1 VGVVLHLSEEEN
13 VTLSASVA
21 KRLIDNGNGDACLLY
36 LCLKVN
42 KDAMEE
48 EKLKASLKWDALR
61 FDHAKQVL
69 AKAGLISLPEKK
81 EIKEPKE
88 PRGLPEY
95 NSEDIANKIEDDKL
109 FAALLCEVE
118 RKLGKLS
125 VPELGK
131 LLGLNKELG
140 LPCEV
145 IYLLANYCIERKERQ
160 LGKGH
165 MPTMR
170 EVEKEGYVWAR
181 KELLTTE
188 RANEYLK
195 KQEKL
200 RASFPDYMRALQ
212 IEGRTLVPS
221 EEAFLS
227 EWAAMGFPQEAVALA
242 YDKTVLNCHEFKWK
256 YCNGILEKWHSLNL
270 HTLAEVQ
277 NEKEYL
283 KGKEDPKKNL
293 TSRKAGMKQYIEGM
307 KT

>member
-1 VGVVLHLSEEEN
+1 MTGVVIHLNEEKTI
-13 VTLSASVA
+13 TLSAQVA
-21 KRLIDNGNGDACLLY
+21 KRLIDSGNGDACLLY

-48 EKLKASLKWDALR
+48 EKLCAQLKWDPLR
-61 FDHAKQVL
+61 FDCAKQVL

-88 PRGLPEY
+88 PRELPKY
-95 NSEDIANKIEDDKL
+95 SGEDVANRIESDKL

-118 RKLGKLS
+118 RKFGKLS

-131 LLGLNKELG
+131 LLGLNRELG
-140 LPCEV
+140 LSCEV
-145 IYLLANYCIERKERQ
+145 IYLLVNYCIERKERQ
-160 LGKGH
+160 IGKGH

-181 KELLTTE
+181 KELVTTE

-200 RASFPDYMRALQ
+200 RAAFPDYMRALQ
-212 IEGRTLVPS
+212 IEGRKLVPS
-221 EEAFLS
+221 EEAYMS
-227 EWAAMGFPQEAVALA
+227 EWAAMGFSHEAVAFA
-242 YDKTVLNCHEFKWK
+242 YDKTVLNCHEFNWK
-256 YCNGILEKWHSLNL
+256 YCNGILESWHSMNL

-277 NEKEYL
+277 DEKAIR
-283 KGKEDPKKNL
+283 KKKEDTKKIL
-293 TSRKAGMKQYIEGM
+293 ISRKQEMKKYI
-307 KT
+307 KR

>member
-1 VGVVLHLSEEEN
+1 MAGVVLHLNEEEN
-13 VTLSASVA
+13 ITLSAPVV
-21 KRLIDNGNGDACLLY
+21 KRLVDSGNGDACLLY

-48 EKLKASLKWDALR
+48 DKLKASLKWDDLR
-61 FDHAKQVL
+61 FDHAKQAL

-88 PRGLPEY
+88 ARELPEY
-95 NSEDIANKIEDDKL
+95 SGEDIANKIENDKL

-118 RKLGKLS
+118 RKFGKLS

-145 IYLLANYCIERKERQ
+145 IYLLVNYCTERKERQ

-165 MPTMR
+165 LPTMR

-181 KELLTTE
+181 KELITTE

-195 KQEKL
+195 KMEKL
-200 RASFPDYMRALQ
+200 RAAFPDYMRALQ
-212 IEGRTLVPS
+212 IEGRNLVPS

-227 EWAAMGFPQEAVALA
+227 EWAAMGFPHEVVAFA
-242 YDKTVLNCHEFKWK
+242 YDKTVLACHEFNWK
-256 YCNGILEKWHSLNL
+256 YCNGILESWHGMNL

-277 NEKEYL
+277 DEKAIR
-283 KGKEDPKKNL
+283 KKKEDAKKFL
-293 TSRKAGMKQYIEGM
+293 ISRKQEMKQYI
-307 KT
+307 KL